1 MTAPI
6 TRKPFKR
13 KRRLPLPEEVAV
25 WIVLLIGAFTI
36 GLGIGLDVGSP
47 NCILPAGLLVWNDRH
62 RICLIAGTNAGVRL
76 FTSASKQL

>member
-47 NCILPAGLLVWNDRH
+47 NCILPAGLLRK
-62 RICLIAGTNAGVRL
+62 GVE
-76 FTSASKQL
+76 